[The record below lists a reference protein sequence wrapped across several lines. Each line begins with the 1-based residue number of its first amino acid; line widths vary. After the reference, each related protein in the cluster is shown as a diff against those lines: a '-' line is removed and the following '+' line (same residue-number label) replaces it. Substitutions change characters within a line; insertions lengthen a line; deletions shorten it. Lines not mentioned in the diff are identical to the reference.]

1 MPTLDQRLTA
11 LEAQTPA
18 RKASASDMHAWC
30 AANRIDTPAPT
41 NGETVPEWLSRV
53 SGEALEAMMHLSGPD
68 PEHGGHWPDPATPM

>member
-1 MPTLDQRLTA
+1 MASLTQRLQA
-11 LEAQTPA
+11 LEAQAPT

-53 SGEALEAMMHLSGPD
+53 SGEALEAMMHLSGPA
-68 PEHGGHWPDPATPM
+68 PVAGLQPDH